1 VEKGNQ
7 DMPDKFRGIDAMFN
21 ARSVAVVGAS
31 DNERKL
37 GFHVMK
43 SLIHGGY
50 SGNIFPINPGKREI
64 VGMKSY
70 SSLMHVP
77 DMVDL
82 CIISLPAGLVPGIIR
97 NCAEKGVKGIVLIT
111 AGFREIEDESGGRLQ
126 DEIMDLADEAGIPVI
141 GPNTFGIVNLHAG
154 LNASFTPEFSDIKR
168 GGISLLSQSGGMS
181 HLMGF
186 LSMRDDFGFSKI
198 VGLGNRCNVDFAD
211 MVPYLMKDPDTRV
224 IAMYMEGIDN
234 PRRLLEVAK
243 GFRGEK
249 PIIAYKVGLSAVSD
263 LASKSHT
270 GSLAGRHEIYE
281 GAFRQAGILAVE
293 SSLELLD
300 TAKALCLS
308 PLPKGCAVAV
318 LSGQAGPAMVACDIC
333 EKEGLHV
340 TPFSGGTQRSIDNL
354 LPPMAIRTNPV
365 DMGPAWYDSR
375 AIQGIVESV
384 LRDEAVDAIL
394 LYVMFA
400 SANEGSARAL
410 SGLLTQWGKKKP
422 IVCCFSSP
430 PGIWEEEV
438 ESLVEK
444 GSIVNYPTPERAA
457 KSLSAL
463 WKYRTMRDIG

>member
-1 VEKGNQ
+1 
-7 DMPDKFRGIDAMFN
+7 MPDKLTGIEAMFN

-31 DNERKL
+31 DNEGKL

-43 SLIHGGY
+43 SLIQGRY
-50 SGNIFPINPGKREI
+50 SGSIFPINPGKREI
-64 VGMKSY
+64 LGMRSY
-70 SSLMHVP
+70 PSLMHVP

-82 CIISLPAGLVPGIIR
+82 CVISLPTGLVPGIIR
-97 NCAEKGVKGIVLIT
+97 NCAGKGVKGIVIIT
-111 AGFREIEDESGGRLQ
+111 AGFSEIEDESGGRFQ
-126 DEIMDLADEAGIPVI
+126 DEIMYIANEAGISVV
-141 GPNTFGIVNLHAG
+141 GPNTFGIVNLHAC
-154 LNASFTPEFSDIKR
+154 LNASFTPEFSDVKK

-198 VGLGNRCNVDFAD
+198 VSLGNRCNIDFAD
-211 MVPYLMKDPDTRV
+211 MIPYLMKDPYTRA
-224 IAMYMEGIDN
+224 IALYVEGIND
-234 PRRLLEVAK
+234 PRHLFEVAK

-270 GSLAGRHEIYE
+270 GLLAGRHEIYE
-281 GAFRQAGILAVE
+281 GAFKQAGILTVE
-293 SSLELLD
+293 SSSELLD
-300 TAKALCLS
+300 TAKALSSSL
-308 PLPKGCAVAV
+308 LPEGCGVAV

-333 EKEGLHV
+333 EKEGLGII
-340 TPFSGGTQRSIDNL
+340 PFSEETQKRIDSL

-375 AIQGIVESV
+375 AIRGIVESV
-384 LRDEAVDAIL
+384 LQDKAVDAIL
-394 LYVMFA
+394 LCIMFA
-400 SANEGSARAL
+400 SANEGSIRAL
-410 SGLLTQWGKKKP
+410 SGLLTHWGRKKP

-438 ESLVEK
+438 ASLIER
-444 GSIVNYPTPERAA
+444 GSITHYATPERAA

-463 WKYRTMRDIG
+463 WKYKRIREGAQGG

>member
-1 VEKGNQ
+1 
-7 DMPDKFRGIDAMFN
+7 MPDKLGNIDVMFN

-43 SLIHGGY
+43 SLIQGGY
-50 SGNIFPINPGKREI
+50 SGSIFPINPGKREI
-64 VGMKSY
+64 LGIKGY
-70 SSLMHVP
+70 PSLIHVP

-82 CIISLPAGLVPGIIR
+82 CIIALPAALVPEIVS

-111 AGFREIEDESGGRLQ
+111 AGFREIEDESGGKLQ
-126 DEIMDLADEAGIPVI
+126 DEVMGIADDAGIPVI

-154 LNASFTPEFSDIKR
+154 LNASFTPEFSNAKK
-168 GGISLLSQSGGMS
+168 GGISLVSQSGGMS
-181 HLMGF
+181 HLMAF
-186 LSMRDDFGFSKI
+186 LCMRDDFGFSKI
-198 VGLGNRCNVDFAD
+198 VGLGNRCNIDFAD
-211 MVPYLMKDPDTRV
+211 MIPYLMRDPDTRV

-243 GFRGEK
+243 GFQGKK
-249 PIIAYKVGLSAVSD
+249 PIIAYKVGVSAVSD
-263 LASKSHT
+263 AASKSHT

-281 GAFRQAGILAVE
+281 GAFSQAGILTTE

-300 TAKALCLS
+300 SAKALCAG
-308 PLPKGCAVAV
+308 PFPRGCAVAV
-318 LSGQAGPAMVACDIC
+318 LSSQAGPAMAACDIC
-333 EKEGLHV
+333 EKEGLRII
-340 TPFSGGTQRSIDNL
+340 PFSTGTQKRIDNL

-375 AIQGIVESV
+375 AIVGIVESV
-384 LRDEAVDAIL
+384 LRDKAIDSVL
-394 LYVMFA
+394 LCIMFA
-400 SANEGSARAL
+400 SANEGAIRAL
-410 SGLLTQWGKKKP
+410 SGLLEQWGGRKP

-438 ESLVEK
+438 GSLVRG
-444 GSIVNYPTPERAA
+444 GSIINYPTPERAA

-463 WKYRTMRDIG
+463 WRYRRVKEFV